1 MKRISRIAALLT
13 ASAFLFG
20 FAACSDGDS
29 DGNSNSG
36 TPDNPETPSGGTLT
50 AIPDSW
56 NFVNQDSATWVT
68 TLNANTSS
76 SADGTRSLSSDIE
89 IKGAD
94 EELTLTLCKEGGISD
109 YKDKLGASGNSAPS
123 YSYVD
128 PALGLR
134 IKGSAIKIAGV
145 QGKVGVKIAWAGGGN
160 RSLGIYKGSDDSSP
174 VVKTV
179 DTSKTTASATG
190 NNGAITVYEQD
201 DVDETFDFTSAKKD
215 LYIVAGNN
223 IYIKSI
229 EISDKADA
237 VEKSVT
243 VKFPDMESGLSDET
257 KITSTDYP
265 IGYASSISADDLSA
279 KLKADTTKAELMSTI
294 INMAQS
300 SVNETLTEGG
310 AAEGAVTVTA
320 EHVNFFYFATAEA
333 WTAYDDAYS
342 NGGNDSEIESAMANA
357 LSSIDG
363 GATVYV
369 SFGLSEAL
377 WSALDAAI
385 ANAGATWAAYDTITL
400 TGTAV
405 TSLETPNAIKYV
417 KTEVTPSTDP
427 KTYTYPCTAVS
438 SITSD
443 YTVLATDASVSGGSS
458 HVSLTLSK
466 YSGTGVGSSK
476 VGSATMP
483 TETTDENP
491 ASSSPSAIAFKADST
506 KGLMI
511 KKDAL
516 KFTLPAGTY
525 NVVVNFYQN
534 STSDRNL
541 EVTFGDS
548 GTTETKAAGT
558 AKGDVSYEKELV
570 TAESDMNVYIGAS
583 NELYIKS
590 IVIKKAE

>member
-76 SADGTRSLSSDIE
+76 TADGTRSLSADIE

-94 EELTLTLCKEGGISD
+94 EKLTLTLCKEGGISD
-109 YKDKLGASGNSAPS
+109 YKDKLSASGNSAPS

-134 IKGSAIKIAGV
+134 IKGSAIKITGV
-145 QGKVGVKIAWAGGGN
+145 QGKVGVKVSWAGGGT

-201 DVDETFDFTSAKKD
+201 DIDETFDFTSAKKD
-215 LYIVAGNN
+215 IYIVAGNN

-229 EISDKADA
+229 EISDKAEA

-243 VKFPDMESGLSDET
+243 VKFPDMDSGLSDET
-257 KITSTDYP
+257 KITSTDYS

-300 SVNETLTEGG
+300 SVNATLTEGG

-369 SFGLSEAL
+369 SFGLSDAL
-377 WSALDAAI
+377 WSALDTAI
-385 ANAGATWAAYDTITL
+385 ANAGATWADYDTITL

-405 TSLETPNAIKYV
+405 TSLETPNAIKY
-417 KTEVTPSTDP
+417 KKETSGETN
-427 KTYTYPCTAVS
+427 TYPCTAVS

-491 ASSSPSAIAFKADST
+491 ASSSSPSAIAFKADST

-534 STSDRNL
+534 STGERNL

-558 AKGDVSYEKELV
+558 TKGDVSYEKESV